1 MEYLYVLAKKWGYFL
16 LLSFLEGKKEKEKE
30 RKSDEIKERL

>member
-16 LLSFLEGKKEKEKE
+16 LLSFLEGKKEEEKE
-30 RKSDEIKERL
+30 RKPDEIKETL